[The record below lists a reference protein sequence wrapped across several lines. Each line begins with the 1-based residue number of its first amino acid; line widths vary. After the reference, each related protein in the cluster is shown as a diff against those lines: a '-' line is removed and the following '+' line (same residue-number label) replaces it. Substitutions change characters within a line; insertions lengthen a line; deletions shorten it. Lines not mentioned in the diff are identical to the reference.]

1 MQQEFGDLEI
11 PGDNQ
16 VTISKQLEKRL
27 KDHFHTDRVNRFQLY
42 VLSSGMRRKYLD
54 PDTQKYSDQFLAW
67 YKKAAMPKLFGSI
80 ANVTKYASA
89 GDLVDYVATNTND
102 PAKYLNQLPVSVGA
116 LYELSIILKLHE
128 EAFKLCLQFTAFCK
142 SVDEPKFDWKT
153 KKPPL
158 ISPRVTEQKVRAWRQ
173 KWENPPPPKVKRTDK
188 RTLPLVSV
196 YCSGELLDFDRKTGD
211 KVGCLD
217 LAQVEDFLK
226 LIAEHFTDENAP
238 QFRIDSHMEDLTS
251 TYFKWKAYYDVARN
265 AKKGKK
271 DNSDRY
277 V

>member
-1 MQQEFGDLEI
+1 MLQDFEDFEI

-16 VTISKQLEKRL
+16 VTISKQLENRL
-27 KDHFHTDRVNRFQLY
+27 KDHFHTDRINRFQLY

-54 PDTQKYSDQFLAW
+54 PHTQKYSDQFLAW
-67 YKKAAMPKLFGSI
+67 YKKAGMPKLFGSI
-80 ANVTKYASA
+80 ANFTKYASA
-89 GDLVDYVATNTND
+89 GDVVDYVATNTSD

-116 LYELSIILKLHE
+116 LYELSIILKSDE
-128 EAFKLCLQFTAFCK
+128 EAFKLCLQFTASRK

-158 ISPRVTEQKVRAWRQ
+158 ISPKVTEQKVRAWRQ

-188 RTLPLVSV
+188 RTLPMVSI

-217 LAQVEDFLK
+217 LAQVEEFLK

-238 QFRIDSHMEDLTS
+238 QFRIESHMDDLTS
-251 TYFKWKAYYDVARN
+251 MYFKRKEYYDVARN

-271 DNSDRY
+271 VNSDRY